1 MYYFLMTLIYEHVL
15 RYISFPIIFYLCRT
29 KEINKFKIAQTFFAW
44 HLTQFKL
51 VVQLFGTFTSFAK
64 TYLIILQHF
73 WHRYSHFGHKP
84 IKKIHYTCDW
94 KFLAPY
100 KNHSLKYSIIQPI
113 FVQFTVCQAPFSM
126 GDTLENKLM
135 GVPLLW
141 NWHSN
146 IQQNFLGWEKCSVSA
161 SLYAVVLVLWAP
173 LSIWNV
179 AGVTEESNF

>member
-1 MYYFLMTLIYEHVL
+1 MLIILLKYLNCYFKSNETQCKMYYFLMTLIYEHVL

-94 KFLAPY
+94 KFFSAIQ
-100 KNHSLKYSIIQPI
+100 KSLSEIFNYS
-113 FVQFTVCQAPFSM
+113 T
-126 GDTLENKLM
+126 
-135 GVPLLW
+135 
-141 NWHSN
+141 N
-146 IQQNFLGWEKCSVSA
+146 ICSVYCVPGTILHGGYFGKQTNGSP
-161 SLYAVVLVLWAP
+161 SLMELA
-173 LSIWNV
+173 
-179 AGVTEESNF
+179 F